1 MTDPH
6 RVMRGALWENRPL
19 APLTTLRI
27 GGPVRWFAVPED
39 EDDVRAILAWAA
51 REELPW
57 RPIGLGSNLLCPDA
71 GYSGLIV
78 SLDRA
83 RSDAV
88 FEGTRLLVG
97 AGAHLSRVVA
107 QAARR
112 GLTGL
117 EALAGVPGSVG
128 GALAMNAGTAQGQI
142 ASLVRS
148 VRVLRPTGAIENW
161 SADDLQFGY
170 RTCRLQTEGVIALSA
185 ELQLAAADPAAI
197 QRDLRARLD
206 RRRRTQPLQW
216 PNAGSIWRNPPG
228 EYAARLIESAGC
240 KGWREGDAEIAA
252 LHANFIVNR
261 GCATA
266 EQVMALMARTR
277 RTVERRFGVRL
288 DPEIRWLL
296 GPEALE
302 AYLDRFEK
310 GVGDDGTLHGA
321 GG

>member
-6 RVMRGALWENRPL
+6 RVMRGKLQDSRPL

-27 GGPVRWFAVPED
+27 GGPARWYGIPED
-39 EDDVRAILAWAA
+39 EDDLRAILAWAT
-51 REELPW
+51 EEAVPW
-57 RPIGLGSNLLCPDA
+57 RPIGLGSNLLCPDE
-71 GYSGLIV
+71 GYDGLIL
-78 SLDRA
+78 SLERA
-83 RSDAV
+83 RADVV
-88 FEGTRLLVG
+88 FEGTRLWVG
-97 AGAHLSRVVA
+97 AGAHLSRVLA
-107 QAARR
+107 LAARR
-112 GLTGL
+112 GVTGL

-142 ASLVRS
+142 ASVVQA
-148 VRVLRPTGAIENW
+148 VRVLLPTGAVESW
-161 SADDLQFGY
+161 SAEDLQFGY
-170 RTCRLQTEGVIALSA
+170 RTCRLQTDAVIALSA
-185 ELQLAAADPAAI
+185 ELQLSAGDPAAI

-228 EYAARLIESAGC
+228 DYAARLIESAGC
-240 KGWREGDAEIAA
+240 KGWREGDAEIAP

-266 EQVMALMARTR
+266 DQVLALMARTR
-277 RTVERRFGVRL
+277 CMVRRRTGVRL

-302 AYLDRFEK
+302 ARLGRFEK
-310 GVGDDGTLHGA
+310 GVGADGVLHGP